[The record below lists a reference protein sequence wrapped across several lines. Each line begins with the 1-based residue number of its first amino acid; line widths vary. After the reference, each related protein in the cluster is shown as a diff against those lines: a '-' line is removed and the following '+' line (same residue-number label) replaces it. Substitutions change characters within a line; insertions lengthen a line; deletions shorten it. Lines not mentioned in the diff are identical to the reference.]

1 MALPRIGV
9 AALAARLSLNK
20 DKLLTVVEGFTDK
33 RCLSRL
39 VSNNIEML
47 AIAEVE
53 APLSDDFHGY
63 GDNKA
68 RLLSMFCVDE
78 FRSYANENFIGLVDR
93 DLDGVLRLELDV
105 KGVYYTEFACLIS
118 FVLDSDSIRELFDSV
133 FGVRLN
139 DLFLL
144 EIQRF
149 AERMYLIRGYLQTL
163 DDPIKPPELGKSVRT
178 LSEGGF
184 DWDRYTNV
192 VAQQSGL
199 KKSDLNLFL
208 EQESNK
214 IRTRAGRL
222 NVHFHT
228 LATYIAALLRKERVV
243 NPTISPEEVERHL
256 VGFYLR
262 VGASCP
268 SVALLEAHAERL
280 RGQVIKA

>member
-1 MALPRIGV
+1 MALPRIGI

-20 DKLLTVVEGFTDK
+20 SKLLTIVEGFTDK

-39 VSNNIEML
+39 VSTNIEML

-53 APLSDDFHGY
+53 APLFDRFHGY

-68 RLLSMFCVDE
+68 RLLSTFCVDE
-78 FRSYANENFIGLVDR
+78 FRSFANENFVGLVDR
-93 DLDGVLRLELDV
+93 DLDGVLRPELDV
-105 KGVYYTEFACLIS
+105 NGVYYTEFSCLIS

-133 FGVRLN
+133 FAVRLN
-139 DLFLL
+139 DLFLS
-144 EIQRF
+144 EVQTF
-149 AERMYLIRGYLQTL
+149 AERMYLLRGYLQAI

-184 DWDRYTNV
+184 DWDRYTNA

-199 KKSDLNLFL
+199 KKSDLISFL
-208 EQESNK
+208 EQEAPK

-228 LATYIAALLRKERVV
+228 LAIYIAALLRKERVV
-243 NPTISPEEVERHL
+243 NPAIGPEEVERHL

-268 SVALLEAHAERL
+268 SVALLEAHADRL
-280 RGQVIKA
+280 RVQVIEA